1 MKLLVLLSSYPF
13 PPRVGSSVIAYNN
26 IKELAKKHS
35 VYLICRDEYRE
46 PGECNQFVKNV
57 EFIRPRH
64 QSLFMFLLRG
74 IVNMVLGFPLVITGC
89 QSHELQKRVRELD
102 KVEQFD
108 AILVYGIESIQ
119 YCPPSSYGRVIANIE
134 DPQSIKLLRFRKL
147 AVHSLWEKMKLFVH
161 RVVMAHYEDKLLPK
175 MAKVVLLSRTDISDM
190 QAQSGY
196 RNLGFV
202 PYGVDRRKPN
212 EIDRYEQRADG
223 MIVFSGNMFHLPNV
237 DGALF
242 FLQDLF
248 PLVVRDY
255 PSTVLWIVGADPDV
269 RIRDA
274 ATRFGE
280 HVVITG
286 RVKDMSYYLK
296 RAKVSI
302 CPVRLKIGVQTKILE
317 ALSWGTPVVTTS
329 AGNSGIGGL
338 SGGELWV
345 EDDPSLFAGRVVE
358 LLRGKNWEALSK
370 GGRQLVSER
379 FSWEN
384 SATELEQH
392 ILQV

>member
-1 MKLLVLLSSYPF
+1 
-13 PPRVGSSVIAYNN
+13 
-26 IKELAKKHS
+26 
-35 VYLICRDEYRE
+35 
-46 PGECNQFVKNV
+46 
-57 EFIRPRH
+57 
-64 QSLFMFLLRG
+64 
-74 IVNMVLGFPLVITGC
+74 
-89 QSHELQKRVRELD
+89 
-102 KVEQFD
+102 
-108 AILVYGIESIQ
+108 
-119 YCPPSSYGRVIANIE
+119 
-134 DPQSIKLLRFRKL
+134 
-147 AVHSLWEKMKLFVH
+147 
-161 RVVMAHYEDKLLPK
+161 
-175 MAKVVLLSRTDISDM
+175 
-190 QAQSGY
+190 
-196 RNLGFV
+196 
-202 PYGVDRRKPN
+202 
-212 EIDRYEQRADG
+212 
-223 MIVFSGNMFHLPNV
+223 MFHLPNV

-242 FLQDLF
+242 FLQDIF

-286 RVKDMSYYLK
+286 RVKDMSDYLK

-338 SGGELWV
+338 AGGELWV

-358 LLRGKNWEALSK
+358 LLRGKNWDALSK
-370 GGRQLVSER
+370 GGRQLASER

-384 SATELEQH
+384 SASELEQH
-392 ILQV
+392 IMSIHAARGLTTLGNFV